1 MGPPPGIFIGPE
13 GGFSPD
19 EVEAAQRAGLAIAGL
34 GPRILRSE
42 TVAVAACAVILS
54 RTGDFA

>member
-1 MGPPPGIFIGPE
+1 LGVG
-13 GGFSPD
+13 
-19 EVEAAQRAGLAIAGL
+19 ATLAGL

-42 TVAVAACAVILS
+42 TVAVAAAAVILS